1 MISTRWLER
10 RKQHWDRLE
19 RLLDETGSHGIRGLS
34 RGELRELSLL
44 YRQSAADL
52 SVLRE
57 DSASQQL
64 ARYLNQLLARAH
76 NTIYAGRK
84 SSAAGILRFYRD
96 TYPQIFRQTFRFT
109 ATAFAL
115 FAGGAVLGT
124 ILTAVRPEFMHQVL
138 GPRMVETI
146 EQHKMWTESVVSMKP
161 VASSGIMT
169 NNLSV
174 AFAAFAAGITAGLG
188 TAYMLIFNGLML
200 GVIGTACWL
209 GEMSLPLWSFVAPH
223 GVLELPAIFIAGG
236 AGLMIAHGLLFPGV
250 LTRRDSLAQSGATAV
265 RLLLGV
271 IPMLV
276 VAGVIEGFLSPSR
289 LSAATKFLFAGVM
302 AALLVSYLLSRPKQA
317 KAGSA
322 P

>member
-19 RLLDETGSHGIRGLS
+19 RLLEETRDHGVRGLS

-57 DSASQQL
+57 DGASLQF
-64 ARYLNQLLARAH
+64 ANYLNQLLARAH
-76 NTIYAGRK
+76 NTIYAGQK
-84 SSAAGILRFYRD
+84 SSAAGILWFYRD
-96 TYPQIFRQTFRFT
+96 RYPLIFRQTFRFT
-109 ATAFAL
+109 AAAFAL
-115 FAGGAVLGT
+115 FAGGAILGAL
-124 ILTAVRPEFMHQVL
+124 LTAARPQFMHHVL
-138 GPRMVETI
+138 GPHMVETI
-146 EQHKMWTESVVSMKP
+146 EQHKMWTESIVSVKP

-169 NNLSV
+169 NNMSV
-174 AFAAFAAGITAGLG
+174 AFMAFAMGITAGLG
-188 TAYMLIFNGLML
+188 TAYMLIFNGLMF
-200 GVIGTACWL
+200 GVIATACWF

-250 LTRRDSLAQSGATAV
+250 LSRRDSLAQSGALAV

-276 VAGVIEGFLSPSR
+276 VAGVIEGFLSPSH
-289 LSAATKFLFAGVM
+289 LPATTKFVFAAVM
-302 AALLVSYLLSRPKQA
+302 AALLASYLLSRPKA
-317 KAGSA
+317 TANSA

>member
-1 MISTRWLER
+1 M
-10 RKQHWDRLE
+10 
-19 RLLDETGSHGIRGLS
+19 
-34 RGELRELSLL
+34 
-44 YRQSAADL
+44 
-52 SVLRE
+52 LRE
-57 DSASQQL
+57 DAASQQF
-64 ARYLNQLLARAH
+64 ARYLNQLLGRAH

-96 TYPQIFRQTFRFT
+96 AYPQILRQTFRFT

-115 FAGGAVLGT
+115 FAGGAVLGMV
-124 ILTAVRPEFMHQVL
+124 LTAVRPEFMHHVL
-138 GPRMVETI
+138 GPHMVETI
-146 EQHKMWTESVVSMKP
+146 EQHKMWTESIVSIKP

-174 AFAAFAAGITAGLG
+174 AFMTFALGITAGLG
-188 TAYMLIFNGLML
+188 TVYMLFFNGLML

-236 AGLMIAHGLLFPGV
+236 AGLMIAKGLLFPGV
-250 LTRRDSLAQSGATAV
+250 LTRRDSLVQSGAMAV

-289 LSAATKFLFAGVM
+289 LSAATKFFFAAVM
-302 AALLVSYLLSRPKQA
+302 AALLISYLLSRSKQA
-317 KAGSA
+317 TAGSA

>member
-1 MISTRWLER
+1 MLGQTR
-10 RKQHWDRLE
+10 
-19 RLLDETGSHGIRGLS
+19 SHGIRGLS
-34 RGELRELSLL
+34 RGELRELGLL

-57 DSASQQL
+57 DAASQQF
-64 ARYLNQLLARAH
+64 ARYLNQLLGRAH
-76 NTIYAGRK
+76 NTIYAGGK
-84 SSAAGILRFYRD
+84 SSAADILRFYRD
-96 TYPQIFRQTFRFT
+96 AYPRIFRQTFRYT
-109 ATAFAL
+109 AAAFVL
-115 FAGGAVLGT
+115 FAGGALLGSL
-124 ILTAVRPEFMHQVL
+124 LTAVRPEFIHHML

-146 EQHKMWTESVVSMKP
+146 EQHKMWTESVVSIKP
-161 VASSGIMT
+161 LASSGIMT

-174 AFAAFAAGITAGLG
+174 AFTTFALGITAGLG
-188 TAYMLIFNGLML
+188 TAYMLIFNGLLL
-200 GVIGTACWL
+200 GVIGAACWL
-209 GEMSLPLWSFVAPH
+209 AEMSLPLWSFVAPH

-236 AGLMIAHGLLFPGV
+236 AGLMIARGLLFPGV
-250 LTRRDSLAQSGATAV
+250 LTRRDSLVAAGATAV

-317 KAGSA
+317 TAGSA

>member
-1 MISTRWLER
+1 
-10 RKQHWDRLE
+10 
-19 RLLDETGSHGIRGLS
+19 
-34 RGELRELSLL
+34 
-44 YRQSAADL
+44 
-52 SVLRE
+52 
-57 DSASQQL
+57 
-64 ARYLNQLLARAH
+64 
-76 NTIYAGRK
+76 
-84 SSAAGILRFYRD
+84 
-96 TYPQIFRQTFRFT
+96 
-109 ATAFAL
+109 
-115 FAGGAVLGT
+115 
-124 ILTAVRPEFMHQVL
+124 
-138 GPRMVETI
+138 MVETI

-289 LSAATKFLFAGVM
+289 LPAATKFLFATVM
-302 AALLVSYLLSRPKQA
+302 AALLVSYLLSRPKLA
-317 KAGSA
+317 R
-322 P
+322 

>member
-19 RLLDETGSHGIRGLS
+19 RLLDETRSHGIRGLS
-34 RGELRELSLL
+34 RSELRELSLL
-44 YRQSAADL
+44 YRQSAVDL

-57 DSASQQL
+57 DSAGEQM

-84 SSAAGILRFYRD
+84 SSPGILHFYRD
-96 TYPQIFRQTFRFT
+96 VYPQIFRQTFRYT

-115 FAGGAVLGT
+115 FAAGAVLGAV
-124 ILTAVRPEFMHQVL
+124 LTAVRPEFMHRVL

-146 EQHKMWTESVVSMKP
+146 EQHKMWTESIVSIKP

-174 AFAAFAAGITAGLG
+174 AFMAFAMGITAGLG

-200 GVIGTACWL
+200 GVIATACWL
-209 GEMSLPLWSFVAPH
+209 SDMSLPLWSFVAPH

-236 AGLMIAHGLLFPGV
+236 AGLMIARGLLFPGV
-250 LTRRDSLAQSGATAV
+250 LTRRDALVQSGALAV

-289 LSAATKFLFAGVM
+289 LPLFTKLFFAAVM
-302 AALLVSYLLSRPKQA
+302 AALLVSYLLSRPKRA
-317 KAGSA
+317 TAGSA

>member
-19 RLLDETGSHGIRGLS
+19 RLLDQTRSYGIRGLS
-34 RGELRELSLL
+34 RSELRELSLL

-57 DSASQQL
+57 DAASQQF
-64 ARYLNQLLARAH
+64 ARYLNQLLGRAH
-76 NTIYAGRK
+76 NTIYTGRK

-96 TYPQIFRQTFRFT
+96 TYPHIFRQTFRFT
-109 ATAFAL
+109 AAAFAL
-115 FAGGAVLGT
+115 FAGGAVLGM
-124 ILTAVRPEFMHQVL
+124 ILTAVRPEFMHHVL
-138 GPRMVETI
+138 GPHMVETI
-146 EQHKMWTESVVSMKP
+146 EQHKMWTESIVSIKP

-174 AFAAFAAGITAGLG
+174 AFMTFALGITAGLG
-188 TAYMLIFNGLML
+188 TVYMLFFNGLML

-236 AGLMIAHGLLFPGV
+236 AGLMIAKGLLFPGV
-250 LTRRDSLAQSGATAV
+250 LTRRDSLVQSGAVAV

-276 VAGVIEGFLSPSR
+276 VAGMIEGFLSPSR

-302 AALLVSYLLSRPKQA
+302 VALLVSYLLSRPKQA
-317 KAGSA
+317 TADSA